1 MPRDWRC
8 GASTNVS
15 DSEGALLDPPTRYD
29 VIPGSIKMEDFH
41 KHPEDYVARPSYESR
56 AQR

>member
-1 MPRDWRC
+1 M
-8 GASTNVS
+8 
-15 DSEGALLDPPTRYD
+15 LDPPTRYD